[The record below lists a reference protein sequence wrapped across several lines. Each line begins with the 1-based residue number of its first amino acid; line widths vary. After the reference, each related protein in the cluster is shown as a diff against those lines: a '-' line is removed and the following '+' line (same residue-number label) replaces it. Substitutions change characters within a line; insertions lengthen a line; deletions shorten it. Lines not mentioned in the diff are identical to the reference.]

1 MRKKF
6 MKILKKIIIWI
17 IFFGL
22 LISNT
27 FAFDTN
33 LEAKTDSFNN
43 IVNLLL
49 QIKSEKWK
57 NRKDNIFKLKRLLK
71 QLEILWLPTNKQL
84 CYDILDSE

>member
-1 MRKKF
+1 